1 MRFRISSESDMT
13 KILLEVRRLAQI
25 LQFDDASTAKIVTA
39 ASELL
44 RNVLKYA
51 DRGMASVQTISSK
64 GRNGIEVV
72 VKDKGPGIEDM
83 ESALSDHF
91 SSGGTL
97 GLGLPGVRR
106 LVDEF
111 EIQSSVG
118 EGTRVRI
125 AQWVSP

>member
-1 MRFRISSESDMT
+1 MT